1 MSIRVVLADDHRM
14 MREGLRAVLARDP
27 GIEVVGEADNGR
39 RVLELVRELCP
50 DVVVMDIGMPNLNGM
65 DATRRIKERHPA
77 IKVIALSTHADARY
91 VRAML
96 EAGACGYVVKA
107 SAGEELVRAI
117 QAAANDRKYISSEI
131 AGVLIDGYVGR
142 TVAATSG
149 ATSLGTRKREVLQL
163 LAEGKTSAEIGTV
176 LHISTS
182 TVEAHR
188 RNLMRKLNLHSI
200 AELTKYAIREGLTS
214 LDP

>member
-65 DATRRIKERHPA
+65 DARRRIKERHPA

-131 AGVLIDGYVGR
+131 AGVVIDGYVGR

-149 ATSLGTRKREVLQL
+149 QRPWERVNARSCNSSRKARPLQRSGRYFTFL
-163 LAEGKTSAEIGTV
+163 PVRSKRTDA
-176 LHISTS
+176 IS
-182 TVEAHR
+182 
-188 RNLMRKLNLHSI
+188 
-200 AELTKYAIREGLTS
+200 
-214 LDP
+214 